1 MNSDSNNS
9 TRLWVASEVYYPEE
23 ISTGYYLTSI
33 AEGLAQDHE
42 TKVICGQPNYGARGI
57 KAPKHE
63 VHNGVEIFRAASTLL
78 DKNVIPFRAINMQT
92 LGISVFFVALRRFR
106 KGDRV
111 LVVTAPPSLP
121 FIIALAALIRG
132 TGYTLLLHDCYPE
145 LLVATGKLKKNSI
158 GVRAINY
165 FNRWLYKHA
174 EKMIV
179 VGRDMREMMLRKTA
193 GLDIPI
199 STIPNWADLE
209 TIHPCPK
216 SENGLLKSLGL
227 RDKFVLMYAGNIGHP
242 TDVESII
249 KCAERLLDR
258 PEFHFLFIGSGAK
271 RPYIERQIASRNLKN
286 VTYLGTKPRS
296 EQVEF
301 LNACDVALISLISG
315 TWGTAMPSRTYNIL
329 AAGKPILALT
339 DETSELALVIDEE
352 DVGLHIIPGSPDK
365 LFDAIL
371 ELYENRAG
379 LSEMGKRAYIA
390 AQLKYSRAAATD
402 RYRAEFGGAK
412 Q

>member
-1 MNSDSNNS
+1 MNADSNNS
-9 TRLWVASEVYYPEE
+9 TCLWVASEVYYPEE

-33 AEGLAQDHE
+33 AEGLAEDQE
-42 TKVICGQPNYGARGI
+42 TKVICGQPNYGARGT

-63 VHNGVEIFRAASTLL
+63 FRNGVEIFRAASTLL
-78 DKNVIPFRAINMQT
+78 DKNVIAFRAINMLT
-92 LGISVFFVALRRFR
+92 LGVSVFFIALRRFR

-145 LLVATGKLKKNSI
+145 LLVATGKLKNNSF
-158 GVRAINY
+158 GVRIINY

-179 VGRDMREMMLRKTA
+179 VGRDMKEMMLKKTA

-199 STIPNWADLE
+199 ATIPNWADLE
-209 TIHPCPK
+209 TIRPCPK
-216 SENGLLKSLGL
+216 SENALLKSLNL
-227 RDKFVLMYAGNIGHP
+227 QDKFVLMYAGNIGHP

-249 KCAERLLDR
+249 ECAERLLDR

-271 RPYIERQIASRNLKN
+271 RGYVENQIASRDLKN
-286 VTYLGTKPRS
+286 VTYLGTRPRG
-296 EQVEF
+296 EQVDF
-301 LNACDVALISLISG
+301 LNACDVALISLVGG

-339 DETSELALVIDEE
+339 DEASELALVIAEE
-352 DVGLHIIPGSPDK
+352 DVGHHTIPGNPDK
-365 LFDAIL
+365 LLALIL
-371 ELYENRAG
+371 EMHRNKSA
-379 LSEMGKRAYIA
+379 LSTMGERAYLA
-390 AQLKYSRAAATD
+390 AKQKYSRAAAIN
-402 RYRAEFGGAK
+402 RYREELGGAK
-412 Q
+412 R